1 MLANGLIGKAM
12 PAARIG
18 RKLRKKGDNVPVFF
32 VGAED
37 DGSFHVWDCVMGE
50 QASRVAG
57 LVTLRHEPEG
67 RRVLEREAVELAVS

>member
-18 RKLRKKGDNVPVFF
+18 RKLRKKGDNVPLFF

-57 LVTLRHEPEG
+57 LVTLRREPEG
-67 RRVLEREAVELAVS
+67 GGIRR

>member
-1 MLANGLIGKAM
+1 M

-37 DGSFHVWDCVMGE
+37 DGSFHVWDCVRGE
-50 QASRVAG
+50 QASRWAG
-57 LVTLRHEPEG
+57 LVTLPQG
-67 RRVLEREAVELAVS
+67 QERGLILTDPK